1 MYKFIL
7 SYIALIICIASAVK
21 AESNVQTLYASVC
34 EQIRPNEPKSSARV
48 RATDK
53 ASFKAIENISALSEY
68 RNRYDAHDYNV
79 LVYSLVDN
87 YLEDLAAR
95 TVKQNNNEICVEIT
109 GYLNTDNIANAIS
122 EITNK
127 QEEQYPDKLDI
138 EEEALTQPSPNI
150 VPPKPTIKINDEIA
164 VEKILEEKETAKSL
178 ALAPPSL
185 ISDKKTKIFIER
197 TIFFNDTNT
206 NAFHKDMSRIV
217 EENKKNIVTT
227 SSNLADYIIKTKV
240 LRAKVDP
247 INKQTNRL
255 QMVVSVELIDV
266 ENNSSIIEHQNRFI
280 LFESSENEQGV
291 AASLLR
297 KLLRKAVKQVMP
309 KIKSSLPESKSVI
322 TPSAAVD
329 SEI

>member
-1 MYKFIL
+1 MGLVPF
-7 SYIALIICIASAVK
+7 AK
-21 AESNVQTLYASVC
+21 AEDNIQTLYASVC
-34 EQIRPNEPKSSARV
+34 ELVRPDEAKSSARV

-68 RNRYDAHDYNV
+68 RNKYDAHDYNV

-95 TVKQNNNEICVEIT
+95 TIKQNDNEICVEIT
-109 GYLNTDNIANAIS
+109 GYLNTDNVAKAIN

-138 EEEALTQPSPNI
+138 EEKALTQPSPNI
-150 VPPKPTIKINDEIA
+150 APPKPTLKINDEIA
-164 VEKILEEKETAKSL
+164 VEKVLAEKEVTKPLDAIPP
-178 ALAPPSL
+178 AL
-185 ISDKKTKIFIER
+185 INDKRTKIFIER
-197 TIFFNDTNT
+197 TMFFNDTST

-217 EENKKNIVTT
+217 EENNKNMVTM
-227 SSNLADYIIKTKV
+227 SSNMADYIIKTKV

-255 QMVVSVELIDV
+255 QMVVSIELFNM
-266 ENNSSIIEHQNRFI
+266 ENNSSITEHQNRFI
-280 LFESSENEQGV
+280 LFESNENEQSV

-297 KLLRKAVKQVMP
+297 KLLRKAIKQIMP
-309 KIKSSLPESKSVI
+309 KIKSSFPESKSVI
-322 TPSAAVD
+322 TPSAAVGI
-329 SEI
+329 EN